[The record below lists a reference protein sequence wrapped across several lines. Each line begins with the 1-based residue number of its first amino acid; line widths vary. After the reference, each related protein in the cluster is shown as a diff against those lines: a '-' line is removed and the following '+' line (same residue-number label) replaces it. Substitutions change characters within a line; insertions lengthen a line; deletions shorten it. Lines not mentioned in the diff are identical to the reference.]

1 MANAI
6 NANMA
11 EAILEKIGINMFLK
25 TRTNPPH
32 QINAVLLKISFQ
44 QVLNGEPIYAI
55 MEMSDRGHI
64 ISVPTPEEIVKYE
77 SYMKKSNWGG
87 ASKICNYDISKG
99 FLAECYRDCNFAFT
113 FFSERKRKSL
123 GLRNTGEDLNLVLC
137 GFIMMTI
144 AVDKKNVP
152 YLYIDDV
159 CSLGGMGNMLMNLS
173 KNMLNITNIKNLKL
187 TSLDKPIGFYMHS
200 DFVFEKGTKTH
211 QVKDE
216 SKLSYWKRDKQLGL
230 VTTPSAQMKGRSQ
243 FVNNAGFVYNNRPGG
258 PMSILRKN
266 VPMSQISRARAKTSK
281 IGGPSGIPSQLVNVK
296 TDNDGIMMSFK
307 FPEFPRDPAIEAI
320 IRGEGEANR
329 EIIEKRQLPIQNTP
343 IRIRSRRGSLSDI
356 TRKLKKSS
364 HNRRSSLNKNF
375 KPNVKHPSKKNRKK
389 LSRTLS
395 NSNVRK
401 TKQNSL
407 KRQTSL

>member
-1 MANAI
+1 
-6 NANMA
+6 
-11 EAILEKIGINMFLK
+11 
-25 TRTNPPH
+25 
-32 QINAVLLKISFQ
+32 
-44 QVLNGEPIYAI
+44 
-55 MEMSDRGHI
+55 
-64 ISVPTPEEIVKYE
+64 
-77 SYMKKSNWGG
+77 MKKSNWGG
-87 ASKICNYDISKG
+87 ASKICNYAITHG

-113 FFSERKRKSL
+113 FFSERTRKSL
-123 GLRNTGEDLNLVLC
+123 GLRNTGEDLNFVLC
-137 GFIMMTI
+137 GFLMLTI

-152 YLYIDDV
+152 YLYVDDV

-200 DFVFEKGTKTH
+200 DFAFEKGSKTH

-243 FVNNAGFVYNNRPGG
+243 FINNAGFVYNNRPGG

-266 VPMSQISRARAKTSK
+266 VPMSQISRVRAKTSK

-307 FPEFPRDPAIEAI
+307 FPELARDPAIEAI

-329 EIIEKRQLPIQNTP
+329 EIIEKRQLPNQNTP
-343 IRIRSRRGSLSDI
+343 MLTPKRYRRRSLSNV
-356 TRKLKKSS
+356 TRRPRRLSL
-364 HNRRSSLNKNF
+364 NRRPSINKNF
-375 KPNVKHPSKKNRKK
+375 KPNIKYPSKKNRKK

-401 TKQNSL
+401 TKKNSL
-407 KRQTSL
+407 KRHTSL

>member
-1 MANAI
+1 
-6 NANMA
+6 
-11 EAILEKIGINMFLK
+11 
-25 TRTNPPH
+25 
-32 QINAVLLKISFQ
+32 
-44 QVLNGEPIYAI
+44 
-55 MEMSDRGHI
+55 
-64 ISVPTPEEIVKYE
+64 
-77 SYMKKSNWGG
+77 MKKSNWGG
-87 ASKICNYDISKG
+87 ASKICNYDITHG

-113 FFSERKRKSL
+113 FFSERTRKSL
-123 GLRNTGEDLNLVLC
+123 GLRNTGEDLNFVLC
-137 GFIMMTI
+137 GFLMLTI

-152 YLYIDDV
+152 YLYVDDV

-200 DFVFEKGTKTH
+200 DFAFEKGSKTH

-243 FVNNAGFVYNNRPGG
+243 FINNAGFVYNNRPGG

-266 VPMSQISRARAKTSK
+266 VPMSQISRVRAKTSK

-307 FPEFPRDPAIEAI
+307 FPELARDPAIEAI

-329 EIIEKRQLPIQNTP
+329 EIIEKRQLPNQNTP
-343 IRIRSRRGSLSDI
+343 MLTPKRYRRRSLSNV
-356 TRKLKKSS
+356 TRRPRRLSL
-364 HNRRSSLNKNF
+364 NRRPSLNKNF
-375 KPNVKHPSKKNRKK
+375 KPNIKYPSKKIERNYKEHYQI
-389 LSRTLS
+389 LM
-395 NSNVRK
+395 
-401 TKQNSL
+401 
-407 KRQTSL
+407 